1 MSTSLGP
8 TYSLFI
14 SRPAISL
21 LQIKNAFQRSYPW
34 NFAAFFNKFE
44 NVQLKSDILS
54 SVAELRFFCRTE
66 SFFAEPR
73 FFCRSEIFLHIQ
85 DGGTICSEEQ
95 EGSKDAGRWFK
106 TFLVQSCFKILLY
119 VKLFVF
125 GVLVGRCLGTKEGK
139 RMFYFYKWGRGRGKQ
154 RKCFV

>member
-1 MSTSLGP
+1 MMNYLRCLALSGNFSFLQFKSNLFVTLSLGP
-8 TYSLFI
+8 AYSLFI

-21 LQIKNAFQRSYPW
+21 PHIKNAFQRSYPW

-54 SVAELRFFCRTE
+54 SAAELRFFCRNESFFCRTE
-66 SFFAEPR
+66 SFLQIRDFCCRSKIFWQIRDFFADPR

-95 EGSKDAGRWFK
+95 EGSKDAGR
-106 TFLVQSCFKILLY
+106 
-119 VKLFVF
+119 
-125 GVLVGRCLGTKEGK
+125 
-139 RMFYFYKWGRGRGKQ
+139 
-154 RKCFV
+154 